1 MAYWLL
7 KSDPDTYSWEN
18 LQRDQRTRWDG
29 VRNFQARN
37 HLKAMHVGDLAFFY
51 HSQDD
56 REIVGVVRVT
66 KAAYPDPTAESG
78 EDWVCVDIE
87 LVQPLMRGL
96 GLDEIKSMPTLGNM
110 ELLRQ
115 SRLSVQPV
123 RPVEWEAILK
133 MTKTTLP
140 V

>member
-56 REIVGVVRVT
+56 REIVGVVRVV
-66 KAAYPDPTAESG
+66 KAAYPDPTAEAG
-78 EDWVCVDIE
+78 ESWVCVDIE
-87 LVQPLMRGL
+87 FAQPLMRGL

-133 MTKTTLP
+133 MTKTALP
-140 V
+140 S